1 MNEIKW
7 TLGDK
12 IDQISPPPPPPCKTC
27 FSTSEWIWH
36 TKNTWSIY
44 KSFGNWEDP
53 LPPPIWEKSPNNPV
67 IFFWV
72 RTYAAFHWKTLEGLW
87 HIGAICTERNM
98 FTAQV
103 TRHTVFGSKWFLHY
117 FSELQL
123 WARAVI
129 WEACPP
135 GVFSGHV
142 HSAQR
147 CIVCNIHSCA
157 KDGVNGAHYTQLVC
171 VLIIPVVQIIIARQV
186 EERQKRESMMEI
198 ELGLLFLIFLEPESS
213 SWNLNCTVGHSGL
226 EMHQFSLIQ

>member
-1 MNEIKW
+1 MI
-7 TLGDK
+7 
-12 IDQISPPPPPPCKTC
+12 IDQRQEICLKWKPEN
-27 FSTSEWIWH
+27 STSPVTH
-36 TKNTWSIY
+36 CTAR
-44 KSFGNWEDP
+44 DVM
-53 LPPPIWEKSPNNPV
+53 LPFMEKHWRASDILVP
-67 IFFWV
+67 
-72 RTYAAFHWKTLEGLW
+72 YALGENFHRPSYPAHCVWLKM
-87 HIGAICTERNM
+87 IR
-98 FTAQV
+98 
-103 TRHTVFGSKWFLHY
+103 RLHY

-142 HSAQR
+142 HSTQL

-213 SWNLNCTVGHSGL
+213 SWNLNCTDGP
-226 EMHQFSLIQ
+226 